1 MCGRKG
7 HFANKCPL
15 NRVSVLEESGTTA
28 GRTGLSVH
36 FPTTGPGLATAGIL
50 EKTLA
55 GIGGPLLTL
64 VGVNGLK
71 IPGRPHRKLFQLQR
85 KRPLR
90 TLLCLKRPQF
100 RL

>member
-15 NRVSVLEESGTTA
+15 NRVSVLEETEEEEQLYVDEEGVWDNSW
-28 GRTGLSVH
+28 
-36 FPTTGPGLATAGIL
+36 
-50 EKTLA
+50 EA